1 MFFNNI
7 IPIDVKKLT
16 YFRMASIPKCVRKV
30 ADFGIGEIIEINI
43 GDRRSIYIWQ
53 RRLEYA
59 LFVEKQKIKF

>member
-43 GDRRSIYIWQ
+43 DDGRSNIYGKENKSMFFLWENRR
-53 RRLEYA
+53 
-59 LFVEKQKIKF
+59 